1 MAFNLKRLLGKK
13 NKNPEDELEEFEE
26 LGDKEKPEGITGE
39 VKAKLPQGTN
49 IEPKVLIGVGFILCF
64 ILAFVI
70 ANGLQDPDEKT
81 AQQKAEE
88 DFKKKTIANSGGIPD
103 EIGQMPGSYGSLKE
117 RNPNKDKNLKQGEV
131 NSDITRPV
139 QPPISSRNYDP
150 MPYAVTPRASVL
162 PQAAYMMQATQSPQE
177 KERADAL
184 KSSIRFGGGAE
195 AGSPLAALAGLTTP
209 SYAPQPMSAPAQS
222 PQQQKQSFIDRN
234 STSSAFYVRSSLQS
248 PISQYEIKAGTI
260 IPGILITGINSD
272 LPGQIVAQVRENVYD
287 SVTGDHLLIPLGA
300 KLIGTYDSSV
310 EYGQSRVLIV
320 WNRLILPNGESQ
332 DLEGMIGADM
342 AGYSGFSGRKND
354 HIPRILNGVILGSL
368 LTAGARVATGGV
380 SDALTYSQLAG
391 QGVAENIAQSAAK
404 ITDRN
409 LDVQPTIEIS
419 PGYVFNVFVNKDLIL
434 KPYQG

>member
-13 NKNPEDELEEFEE
+13 NKTPEAELEEFEE

-49 IEPKVLIGVGFILCF
+49 IEPKVLIGIGLVLCF
-64 ILAFVI
+64 ILSFVI
-70 ANGLQDPDEKT
+70 AHGLQDPDEKT

-88 DFKKKTIANSGGIPD
+88 DFKKKTTTNSDGLPD
-103 EIGQMPGSYGSLKE
+103 EFGQMPGSYASLKD
-117 RNPNKDKNLKQGEV
+117 RNLNKDKNSKQNEP
-131 NSDITRPV
+131 NSNITRPV

-184 KSSIRFGGGAE
+184 RSSIRFGGTAE
-195 AGSPLAALAGLTTP
+195 AASPLAALAGLTTP

-222 PQQQKQSFIDRN
+222 SQEKQSFIDRN

-248 PISQYEIKAGTI
+248 PISQFEIKAGTI
-260 IPGILITGINSD
+260 IPGILIIGINSD

-380 SDALTYSQLAG
+380 SDVLSYSQLAG